1 MLLVA
6 PVPTIV
12 ARKAEQKRKQA
23 AANQFSSKYPLTDS
37 CDEMKQY
44 ISDAEKELKII
55 NVSPAQTAGAKR
67 VRKRNMDALSSWITV
82 MKNHLKDL
90 TCGIAIASSQPA
102 GAAPVAPVAV
112 QSAAPAASIAPAAPV
127 AAAEVAAPAQSGE
140 NLAAPT
146 REKGVNWLL
155 IGGLAVGAFLLFKTL
170 KK

>member
-1 MLLVA
+1 MLVVA

-67 VRKRNMDALSSWITV
+67 VRKRNMDALGSWITV

-90 TCGIAIASSQPA
+90 TCGISVASSQPSTPVTTSTVQA
-102 GAAPVAPVAV
+102 VNTPVSAPATVAPVAPVEMV
-112 QSAAPAASIAPAAPV
+112 APS
-127 AAAEVAAPAQSGE
+127 ENTQ

-155 IGGLAVGAFLLFKTL
+155 IGGLAIGAFLLFKTL

>member
-67 VRKRNMDALSSWITV
+67 VRKRNMEALSSWITV

-112 QSAAPAASIAPAAPV
+112 QSAAPAASLAPISS
-127 AAAEVAAPAQSGE
+127 AAPAQSSE